1 MKFRKKMYPILNE
14 TNRKEYTTNEDTGK
28 SVPEACTARFDIKSF
43 VYRAR

>member
-1 MKFRKKMYPILNE
+1 MYPILNE